1 MAKFILNAGDTV
13 RAAAWAPHISVDVFT
28 VEDFY
33 ARNYPGQPEKVI
45 EGVGRAITNHHDLAS
60 TILAPT
66 GLYSDRAY
74 AARKLA
80 EMQAA
85 ADRAVTLTAGDEV
98 EIEGRHYT
106 VRFPQKQDARE
117 YPSLSDPIHFDPAA
131 R

>member
-1 MAKFILNAGDTV
+1 MAKFVLKAGDTV
-13 RAAAWAPHISVDVFT
+13 RAAAWARHISVEVFT

-33 ARNYPGQPEKVI
+33 ARNHPGQPEKII

-60 TILAPT
+60 TILLPS

-74 AARKLA
+74 AAQKMA
-80 EMQAA
+80 EMKAR
-85 ADRAVTLTAGDEV
+85 ADRAVILTAGDEV

-106 VRFPQKQDARE
+106 VTFSQKQDARE
-117 YPSLSDPIHFDPAA
+117 YPSLSDPIKFVPAA